1 MYLIAIF
8 SPLLGSI
15 LAGTLSLLIPRVS
28 KIKRGSFDRAAQVVT
43 IAAML
48 IASLAGTYSFIDIV
62 VLDNPNY
69 TPLFTWVNSGDLS
82 FEWALRGDTLSV
94 LMVLM
99 VTWISTMIHIY
110 SVGYMSHD
118 KSIPRFMSYLSL
130 FTFFMLMLVTS
141 NNLIQ
146 LFFGWEGVGLASYLL
161 IGFWYEKPSACA
173 AAIKAFVVNRVG
185 DFGFALGIFATF
197 MLFGS

>member
-69 TPLFTWVNSGDLS
+69 KQN
-82 FEWALRGDTLSV
+82 A
-94 LMVLM
+94 
-99 VTWISTMIHIY
+99 IA
-110 SVGYMSHD
+110 YM
-118 KSIPRFMSYLSL
+118 
-130 FTFFMLMLVTS
+130 
-141 NNLIQ
+141 
-146 LFFGWEGVGLASYLL
+146 
-161 IGFWYEKPSACA
+161 
-173 AAIKAFVVNRVG
+173 
-185 DFGFALGIFATF
+185 
-197 MLFGS
+197 

>member
-28 KIKRGSFDRAAQVVT
+28 KIKRESFDRAAQVVT

-118 KSIPRFMSYLSL
+118 KSIPLDHSC
-130 FTFFMLMLVTS
+130 FF
-141 NNLIQ
+141 
-146 LFFGWEGVGLASYLL
+146 
-161 IGFWYEKPSACA
+161 
-173 AAIKAFVVNRVG
+173 
-185 DFGFALGIFATF
+185 
-197 MLFGS
+197 